1 LKQGVEDPE
10 DITLEEGREVIM
22 VESKE
27 RNDGGEPITFIE
39 NDSFEI
45 AIVFPPKLHD
55 LGSFS
60 VPCVVG
66 KMKIERLLCDL
77 DARVSLMLYSMFH
90 KLHLGPL
97 WPAPFHS
104 NYQMVLKCDLWVHW
118 RMCP

>member
-1 LKQGVEDPE
+1 MKQGVEDLD

-55 LGSFS
+55 PGSFFI
-60 VPCVVG
+60 PCVVG
-66 KMKIERLLCDL
+66 KLKVERALWCKGQFDVLLN
-77 DARVSLMLYSMFH
+77 VS
-90 KLHLGPL
+90 
-97 WPAPFHS
+97 
-104 NYQMVLKCDLWVHW
+104 
-118 RMCP
+118 